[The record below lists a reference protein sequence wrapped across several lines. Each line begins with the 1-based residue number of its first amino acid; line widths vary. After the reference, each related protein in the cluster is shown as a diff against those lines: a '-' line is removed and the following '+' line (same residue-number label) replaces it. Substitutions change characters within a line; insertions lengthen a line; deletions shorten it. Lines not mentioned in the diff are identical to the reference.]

1 MKDKQKVKYMG
12 TKVAVYFELRREYT
26 KEKVETRSSLTSR
39 ILERDGV
46 VWAPF
51 KLDKPRSGWIVGF
64 RSVQEGHF
72 DYTPYDEEGG
82 QVPYLHQIGRVQAV
96 QVCYWPTMKPVLVP
110 MDGFDSVD
118 HGEPVSPAKWAWD
131 GYCGDTQRRVKE
143 IMKGYSGPDYR
154 DPDTGRFKK

>member
-12 TKVAVYFELRREYT
+12 TKVAVYFELRKWVESEELPNEG
-26 KEKVETRSSLTSR
+26 EKAVTRWR
-39 ILERDGV
+39 PE
-46 VWAPF
+46 
-51 KLDKPRSGWIVGF
+51 KLDKPRTGWIVGF
-64 RSVQEGHF
+64 RSMQEGYPVEYVHRG
-72 DYTPYDEEGG
+72 DEGEI
-82 QVPYLHQIGRVQAV
+82 VHVERYLRQIGRVQAV